1 VDQEERTKRNQKI
14 KKMISEFDNK
24 FSMMSDIDQKNFAT
38 SWIKGLRDGGDKP
51 I

>member
-1 VDQEERTKRNQKI
+1 MDQEERTKRNQKI
-14 KKMISEFDNK
+14 KTIISEFDNK
-24 FSMMSDIDQKNFAT
+24 FSMMSDTDQKNFAT